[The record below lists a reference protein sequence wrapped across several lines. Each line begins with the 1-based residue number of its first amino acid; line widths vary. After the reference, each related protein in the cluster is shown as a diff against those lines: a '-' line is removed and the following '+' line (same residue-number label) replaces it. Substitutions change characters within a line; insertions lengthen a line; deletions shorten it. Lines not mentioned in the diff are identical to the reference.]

1 MYKKI
6 LIMVMCFFTL
16 LTTGCSTLSTAREA
30 KGSGMTH
37 VYNKNY
43 NTVWM
48 ATDDVVRR
56 AGLNVVS
63 SDKIK
68 GEILAE
74 SGIGAF
80 SYGENVAVFVTE
92 LDKTPQ
98 TKVEIVSKRVLA
110 TNVTAKDW
118 DELLLRHLDGK
129 LR

>member
-1 MYKKI
+1 
-6 LIMVMCFFTL
+6 
-16 LTTGCSTLSTAREA
+16 
-30 KGSGMTH
+30 
-37 VYNKNY
+37 
-43 NTVWM
+43 M

-98 TKVEIVSKRVLA
+98 TKVEIVNKRVLA
-110 TNVTAKDW
+110 TNITATDW
-118 DELLLRHLDGK
+118 DENLLRSLDAI
-129 LR
+129 LNY